1 MEKIQESKH
10 EPSEIEQLGQRVFGL
25 VCRGAPDDFQ
35 QWLDTAKVYGLYVV
49 FSKSTRTNKLVIVEE
64 AW

>member
-1 MEKIQESKH
+1 MEKIQEGKY
-10 EPSEIEQLGQRVFGL
+10 EPSEVEQLGQRVFGL
-25 VCRGAPDDFQ
+25 VCKGAPDDFQ

-64 AW
+64 SW